1 MEVSKASIK
10 LDKNLFE
17 NTLANSQNALNK
29 KVIEIT
35 SNIFLRIEN
44 AKLVVEAYNQVI
56 YIRSFIDIKDFKS
69 NSNEEFI
76 CAINGELLFNT
87 IRSFSNE
94 DISIDLFGEYVVIK
108 QGRSKIK
115 LPIYAHQ
122 SKAFKYHYEDM
133 EKLNVENTLLVKSI
147 QKVLHA
153 CNSSSTSVHPAMQ
166 GIFLDFND
174 NKLDIVATDSKRLAI
189 VENEIKSDKEP
200 FNIIISKN
208 SINEV
213 IKVFNNDFTLY
224 LHSAI
229 NEENNIKINDM
240 VGVVGNNIELYI
252 KLINANFPEYKKA
265 LPKTELTQVKV
276 KKEELIQGLKKVL
289 VLTDKVIVT
298 FKPEEIILKSLSGVN
313 GSSANIAIDTK
324 TDIKEDFSIG
334 MNVSHIFDCISQI
347 DNEFINFYFESENKP
362 FLIKDQNFL
371 ELFINLA
378 IN

>member
-44 AKLVVEAYNQVI
+44 AKLVVEAYNQII

-69 NSNEEFI
+69 NSNEDFI

-87 IRSFSNE
+87 IKSFSNE
-94 DISIDLFGEYVVIK
+94 DVSIDLFNEYVIIK
-108 QGRSKIK
+108 QGRSKMK

-122 SKAFKYHYEDM
+122 SKAFKYHYQDM
-133 EKLNVENTLLVKSI
+133 EKLNVETTLLVKSV

-153 CNSSSTSVHPAMQ
+153 CNSSSAAVHPAMQ
-166 GIFLDFND
+166 GIFLDFNE
-174 NKLDIVATDSKRLAI
+174 NKLDIVATDSKRLAV
-189 VENEIKSDKEP
+189 VENEIKSNKDP
-200 FNIIISKN
+200 FNVIISKN

-213 IKVFNNDFTLY
+213 IKIFNNDFNLY
-224 LHSAI
+224 LNSST
-229 NEENNIKINDM
+229 NEESNTKINDM
-240 VGVVGNNIELYI
+240 VGVVNENIELYI

-265 LPKTELTQVKV
+265 LPKNDLTQIKV
-276 KKEELIQGLKKVL
+276 RKEELIKGLKKVL
-289 VLTDKVIVT
+289 VVTDKVIVT
-298 FKPEEIILKSLSGVN
+298 FKPEEIILKSLSGIN
-313 GSSANIAIDTK
+313 GSSATIIIDTK
-324 TDIKEDFSIG
+324 TDVKEEFSIG
-334 MNVSHIFDCISQI
+334 MNVQHIFDCISQI